1 MRAAMRDAAK
11 ARTVYFDGA
20 CPVCSR
26 EVALYRRKP
35 GADAMEW
42 VDVSAC
48 GPDALGPGLTR
59 DAALARMHVRTADG
73 HLVSG
78 AAAFAAIWRG
88 LPGLASL
95 GRALSLPVVAQAAEL
110 GYRLFLRLRRVWR

>member
-1 MRAAMRDAAK
+1 MSDAAK
-11 ARTVYFDGA
+11 ATTVYFDGA

-26 EVALYRRKP
+26 EVALYRRRP
-35 GADAMEW
+35 GAEAMEW

-59 DAALARMHVRTADG
+59 DAALARMHARTADG
-73 HLVSG
+73 RLVSG

-88 LPGLASL
+88 LPGFVAL
-95 GRALSLPVVAQAAEL
+95 GRALSLPVVAPAAEL
-110 GYRLFLRLRRVWR
+110 GYRLFLRVRRLWR